1 MLTFIF
7 GVFLQVIFVTVNGL
21 VIVKHSIYKYK
32 EI

>member
-7 GVFLQVIFVTVNGL
+7 GVFLLVIFVTVNGL